1 MKDLTIALY
10 KTGGDLS
17 RQWVPNVSERR
28 IMELFERLKE
38 GPYRYLRDITPAA
51 LYERHKGAVWF
62 VFLLFVFLLLNE
74 LRLNVLIKRR
84 TAMLANALLEK
95 DNFEAKAIKVR
106 KALNAYEK
114 RSIVQQMSGM
124 IAHELSS
131 PLGSIRTYVTL
142 LKMEGSSKIPFSKEV
157 KQKALNGI
165 EEQVLTMSK
174 IIDRVRGY
182 AKNNYSRQEDCDLA
196 LLLKKSA
203 GSLIA
208 ERGRQLEN
216 QIVFDWSV
224 RTYYP
229 IKGNVSCT
237 EIS

>member
-1 MKDLTIALY
+1 MIRIVHQKKDSPLDCRHSTDLFPDISLWAAEGTPREEVKDLTIALY

-142 LKMEGSSKIPFSKEV
+142 LKMESSSKIPFSKEV
-157 KQKALNGI
+157 KQKVLNGI

-174 IIDRVRGY
+174 SLTVLGGTLKIIIHARR
-182 AKNNYSRQEDCDLA
+182 
-196 LLLKKSA
+196 
-203 GSLIA
+203 
-208 ERGRQLEN
+208 
-216 QIVFDWSV
+216 IV
-224 RTYYP
+224 
-229 IKGNVSCT
+229 I
-237 EIS
+237 